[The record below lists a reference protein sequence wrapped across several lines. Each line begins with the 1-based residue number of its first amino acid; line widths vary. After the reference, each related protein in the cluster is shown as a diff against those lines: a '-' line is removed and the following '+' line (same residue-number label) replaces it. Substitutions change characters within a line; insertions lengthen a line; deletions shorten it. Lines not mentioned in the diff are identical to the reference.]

1 MRKTKI
7 ICTLGPSTDKE
18 GVLRELIANGMN
30 VARFNFSH
38 GSHEEHLG
46 RLEKL
51 KALREELGKPVA
63 ALLDTKGPEIRLKD
77 FKNGVENLV
86 AGQTFTLTTRDVEGT
101 NEICSITY
109 KDLPMDVEPNGTIM
123 LDDGLI
129 KLQIQTVNDTDI
141 VCTVL
146 NNGKIKNKK
155 GVNVPGVHLSMPY
168 MSQRDKDDI
177 IFGIQ
182 QGYDFIA
189 ASFVRTAQD
198 VYDIRN
204 LLNQYDSNIRIIAK
218 IENREGVNNIDS
230 ILAAADAV
238 MVARGDLG
246 VEIDFTELPGI
257 QKTIIDRSFS
267 FGKPIVTA
275 TQMLDSMIVNPRPT
289 RAEISDVANAI
300 YDGTSAIMLSGET
313 AAGAYPVE
321 ALKTMSAIAERTEQ
335 EGFHLRGRTMDSNP
349 GKISVSDATAHAACL
364 TARDVNAAAIV
375 TVSESGTT
383 ARLLS
388 KYRPQ
393 QPIIACVM
401 REQVQRQLSLSWG
414 ITPLMMSLAHSTDEL
429 IEMSTA
435 LAKENGYLH
444 NGELAVVTAGV
455 PVGVSGT
462 TNMIKIHMVG
472 NCLATGVGVGPEN
485 NDVAS
490 GKACVCRTLEEVK
503 AKFRPG
509 MVLVVPSTTNEMLG
523 YVRDA
528 AALVVE
534 EPGLNSHAAI
544 AGKALLK
551 PTVVGAAGATS
562 HIRDGLMVAVDCAHG
577 SVQRLQG

>member
-18 GVLRELIANGMN
+18 GVLRDLIANGMN

-335 EGFHLRGRTMDSNP
+335 EGFHLRSRTMDFNP

-490 GKACVCRTLEEVK
+490 GKACVCRTMDEVR
-503 AKFRPG
+503 AKFKPG
-509 MVLVVPSTTNEMLG
+509 MVLVVPSTSNEMLSF
-523 YVRDA
+523 VRDA